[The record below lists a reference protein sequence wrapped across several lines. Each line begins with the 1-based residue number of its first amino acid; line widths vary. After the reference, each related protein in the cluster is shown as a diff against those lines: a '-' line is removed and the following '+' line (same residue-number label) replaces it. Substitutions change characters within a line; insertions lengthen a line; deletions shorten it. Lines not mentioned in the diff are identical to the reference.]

1 MQPRTPALHDAA
13 APAEADGHVHHAGR
27 RSPAHRLVNTARAG
41 LVGLANVITPP
52 LCLSCHQPLLD
63 HDTLC
68 PDCWRSIDFIRQP
81 LCDRLGIPLPY
92 DSGTRSVSAQA
103 LAAPPIYGRARA
115 VARYD
120 GVMRDL
126 IHDLK
131 FHDRHD
137 SRRLLGRW
145 LAGAGGDLLA
155 EAEVLVPIPLH
166 RWKLLR
172 RRFNQSAILALEVS
186 RLSGLPTD
194 PLALR
199 RTRATR
205 SQLGLSQSQRQI
217 NVNGA
222 FSVPPRAAERI
233 AGRRVLLVDDVI
245 TTGATISAAARAL
258 LQAGAGNVDVLAL
271 AIVTDT
277 AGTLTA

>member
-1 MQPRTPALHDAA
+1 MQPRTPTQHGAA

-68 PDCWRSIDFIRQP
+68 PDCWRRIDFIRQP

-92 DSGTRSVSAQA
+92 DSGTRAVSAQA

-137 SRRLLGRW
+137 ARRLLGRW

-258 LQAGAGNVDVLAL
+258 FQAGAANVDVLAL

>member
-1 MQPRTPALHDAA
+1 MESQ
-13 APAEADGHVHHAGR
+13 
-27 RSPAHRLVNTARAG
+27 
-41 LVGLANVITPP
+41 
-52 LCLSCHQPLLD
+52 
-63 HDTLC
+63 
-68 PDCWRSIDFIRQP
+68 
-81 LCDRLGIPLPY
+81 
-92 DSGTRSVSAQA
+92 
-103 LAAPPIYGRARA
+103 
-115 VARYD
+115 
-120 GVMRDL
+120 
-126 IHDLK
+126 
-131 FHDRHD
+131 
-137 SRRLLGRW
+137 LGRW
-145 LAGAGGDLLA
+145 LAGAGGDLLVA
-155 EAEVLVPIPLH
+155 AEVLVPIPLH